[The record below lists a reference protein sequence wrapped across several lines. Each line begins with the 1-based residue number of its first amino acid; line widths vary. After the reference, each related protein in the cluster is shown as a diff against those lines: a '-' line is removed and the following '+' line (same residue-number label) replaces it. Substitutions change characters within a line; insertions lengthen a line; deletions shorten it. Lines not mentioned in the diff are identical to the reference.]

1 MIRPLPASANAP
13 FTWSMGVFAMQSNNL
28 SFQLA
33 MEWRYWQGQRL
44 KLLFILTCFALL
56 CALLTLI
63 LQLGHQLFA
72 APPTWTK
79 PDGHLYTLARQ
90 HDDGRLAPLHRQAI
104 DTAAE
109 APGVQAAAWFSI
121 RNTSVQLASEPEQ
134 DLRTLFYSDSFSRVL
149 GVAELAV
156 SETPGVWLSE
166 RYWRERLHSAPD
178 IVGQLLSHK
187 SFPISL
193 PIAGVLPASLNRIG
207 SFQPDI
213 WLSDHWYRYLTP
225 FSVDS
230 EVMLDRFLQAAPFYY
245 GILAASQPLH
255 PEALTEHLRQQDL
268 TVPGMR
274 MGGDG
279 SELIVH
285 AGLNLDPPARLK
297 LLQQWQ
303 LGLVLLLGFGL
314 VVSLNTFTV
323 FTSRLIQQQENY
335 RIQQV
340 LGANIMQLQLGPLLV
355 TVIMIAATAVLSS
368 LLSQGLLQL
377 LHSDN
382 LQSTVGEAGL
392 SFDWQRWFAAL
403 ALVAIL
409 LLGCTCLPVLR
420 FLQQPLFSRQTGQ
433 SRSRGQKW
441 LAQLN
446 LTAQLWVALVA
457 LAFMLGLSWQQWQQF
472 RSYPLDTG
480 LQALPVQQQATGFD
494 FSALV
499 QNNVPQVQ
507 AAEVAFEVGSFNSQ
521 NSNELKDDRL
531 AGPIAIQQR
540 IVSGNYFSSL
550 QVPLLQGDD
559 DWQDGVVIN
568 QTLAQLL
575 AAGSDQPLLGSE
587 LNLGSFAGRHPI
599 VAIVADIPH
608 HGFSQSTQ
616 PTAYLHH
623 QSAAMLVQFSRS
635 LEFYFPAEYQARLKP
650 ALKGWL
656 EQQLAAP
663 EFLQVQSLAAL
674 LQQQDQES
682 RQLLRF
688 SSGMILLVLFT
699 VFFSLYYQ
707 VRNRV
712 LLERQEY
719 GVLLA
724 LGASDWRLLTRATSP
739 PLLGLLLTI
748 PLALATL
755 AWLLHSSGW
764 LSAFALQFN
773 PVIFVFAAILLLLMA
788 WIAALA
794 PITGLLKKPIF
805 GLLRTH

>member
-1 MIRPLPASANAP
+1 
-13 FTWSMGVFAMQSNNL
+13 MQTSNL
-28 SFQLA
+28 AFQLA

-44 KLLFILTCFALL
+44 KLLFIMACFALL

-63 LQLGHQLFA
+63 LQLGHQLFV
-72 APPTWTK
+72 APPTWSK
-79 PDGHLYTLARQ
+79 PTDYLYTLARQ
-90 HDDGRLAPLHRQAI
+90 HTDGRLAPLHRQAI

-109 APGVQAAAWFSI
+109 TPGVQAAAWFSLQS
-121 RNTSVQLASEPEQ
+121 THLQLAAEPEQ
-134 DLRTLFYSDSFSRVL
+134 PLQALFYSDSFATVL
-149 GVAELAV
+149 GISQLSP

-166 RYWRERLHSAPD
+166 RFWREQLQSTPD
-178 IVGQLLSHK
+178 AIGQLVSHPR
-187 SFPISL
+187 FPIAL

-207 SFQPDI
+207 PFQPDL

-225 FSVDS
+225 FAADS
-230 EVMLDRFLQAAPFYY
+230 GLMLDRFLQAAPLYY
-245 GILAASQPLH
+245 GILAATTPLS
-255 PEALTEHLRQQDL
+255 PQALTEHLQQQDL
-268 TVPGMR
+268 TVPGMT

-314 VVSLNTFTV
+314 VLSFNTFTV
-323 FTSRLIQQQENY
+323 FTSRLIQQQEHY
-335 RIQQV
+335 RIQQI
-340 LGANIMQLQLGPLLV
+340 LGASMLQLLRGPLLV
-355 TVIMIAATAVLSS
+355 AAMLIAATALFSA
-368 LLSQGLLQL
+368 LLSLGLLQL
-377 LHSDN
+377 LHSDQ
-382 LQSTVGEAGL
+382 LQSVVGEAGL
-392 SFDWQRWFAAL
+392 SLDWQRWFAAL
-403 ALVAIL
+403 ALVANL

-420 FLQQPLFSRQTGQ
+420 LSRQALFSRQTGQ

-480 LQALPVQQQATGFD
+480 LMALPVQQQATGFD

-499 QNNVPQVQ
+499 QDNVPQVQ
-507 AAEVAFEVGSFNSQ
+507 AAEVAFEVGSFDSQ
-521 NSNELKDDRL
+521 SSNELKDDRL
-531 AGPIAIQQR
+531 AAPIAIQQR
-540 IVSGNYFSSL
+540 IVSGNYFSRL
-550 QVPLLQGDD
+550 QIPILQGEN
-559 DWQDGVVIN
+559 DWQHGVVIN
-568 QTLAQLL
+568 QTLARLL
-575 AAGSDQPLLGSE
+575 QAGSETPLLGSE

-608 HGFSQSTQ
+608 QGFSQSAQ
-616 PTAYLHH
+616 PAAYLHH
-623 QSAAMLVQFSRS
+623 QSAAMLVQFNRT
-635 LEFYFPAEYQARLKP
+635 LELYFPAEHQARLKP
-650 ALKGWL
+650 ALTGWL
-656 EQQLAAP
+656 EQQLATP
-663 EFLQVQSLAAL
+663 QFLPVKSLAEL
-674 LQQQDQES
+674 LQQQDRES
-682 RQLLRF
+682 RQLLKF
-688 SSGMILLVLFT
+688 SSGMILLVLIT

-707 VRNRV
+707 VRNRI

-724 LGASDWRLLTRATSP
+724 LGADDWRLLARATSQ
-739 PLLGLLLTI
+739 PLLGLLITL
-748 PLALATL
+748 PLALAAL

-773 PVIFVFAAILLLLMA
+773 PVIFVFAAVLLLLMA
-788 WIAALA
+788 WMAALA
-794 PITGLLKKPIF
+794 PIIGLLKKPIF